1 MPAAALLIT
10 FGMKKTM
17 KHSPIRAAA
26 SAPQPM
32 TRRALAKQ
40 LTRAKLLEAAREM
53 FAERGYEAATV
64 RDIAAAAGLSTGA
77 VFASFTDKADLFN
90 EVIVAEYEFMHASM
104 VAATDE
110 AAPAR
115 ETLLNLLTL
124 AYESYLTQIRLVQA
138 ALSFCWTRDLLS
150 EPRHMAA
157 VELVRGHLA
166 GVLERGVESGELSPA
181 LDVRL
186 TSEMLWETYLS
197 NYRRVIFEGWGHEA
211 LSGRMADQLDVLISE
226 RKAAA

>member
-1 MPAAALLIT
+1 
-10 FGMKKTM
+10 
-17 KHSPIRAAA
+17 
-26 SAPQPM
+26 
-32 TRRALAKQ
+32 
-40 LTRAKLLEAAREM
+40 
-53 FAERGYEAATV
+53 
-64 RDIAAAAGLSTGA
+64 
-77 VFASFTDKADLFN
+77 
-90 EVIVAEYEFMHASM
+90 MHASM

-124 AYESYLTQIRLVQA
+124 SYESYLNQIRLVQS

-166 GVLERGVESGELSPA
+166 EVLQRGVDSGELSGS
-181 LDVRL
+181 LNVHL

-197 NYRRVIFEGWGHEA
+197 NYRRVIFEGWGPEA
-211 LSGRMADQLDVLISE
+211 LHTRIASQLDVLISE
-226 RKAAA
+226 RKLAA

>member
-1 MPAAALLIT
+1 M
-10 FGMKKTM
+10 MKTM
-17 KHSPIRAAA
+17 KHSPIRAIAA
-26 SAPQPM
+26 APQPM

-53 FAERGYEAATV
+53 FADRGYEAATV
-64 RDIAAAAGLSTGA
+64 RDIAAAANLSTGA
-77 VFASFTDKADLFN
+77 VFASFADKADLFN
-90 EVIVAEYEFMHASM
+90 EVIVVEYEFIHASM

-115 ETLLNLLTL
+115 ETLLSLLTL
-124 AYESYLTQIRLVQA
+124 AYDVYLTDIRLVQA

-157 VELVRGHLA
+157 VDLVRGHLA
-166 GVLERGVESGELSPA
+166 EVLQRGVDSGELSPA

-186 TSEMLWETYLS
+186 TSDMLWETHLS
-197 NYRRVIFEGWGHEA
+197 NYRRVIFDGWGREA
-211 LSGRMADQLDVLISE
+211 LRARMACQLDVLISE
-226 RKAAA
+226 RKIAA

>member
-1 MPAAALLIT
+1 
-10 FGMKKTM
+10 M
-17 KHSPIRAAA
+17 KHSPIRAVAA
-26 SAPQPM
+26 APQPM

-64 RDIAAAAGLSTGA
+64 RDIAAAANLSTGA
-77 VFASFTDKADLFN
+77 VFASFSDKADLFN

-115 ETLLNLLTL
+115 ETLLNLLSL
-124 AYESYLTQIRLVQA
+124 AYEAYLTDIRLVQA
-138 ALSFCWTRDLLS
+138 ALSFCWLHDLLS
-150 EPRHMAA
+150 EPRHIAA
-157 VELVRGHLA
+157 VDLVRGHIA
-166 GVLERGVESGELSPA
+166 SVLQRGVDSGELSPT
-181 LDVRL
+181 LDVKL
-186 TSEMLWETYLS
+186 TSEMLWEAYLS
-197 NYRRVIFEGWGHEA
+197 NFRRVIFEGRGREA
-211 LSGRMADQLDVLISE
+211 LRTRIASQLDVLISQ

>member
-1 MPAAALLIT
+1 
-10 FGMKKTM
+10 M
-17 KHSPIRAAA
+17 KHSPIRAAG

-40 LTRAKLLEAAREM
+40 LTRAKLLEAARDM

-77 VFASFTDKADLFN
+77 VFASFSDKADLFN

-110 AAPAR
+110 SAPAHA
-115 ETLLNLLTL
+115 TLLKLLTQ
-124 AYESYLTQIRLVQA
+124 AYESYLAHIRLVQA

-150 EPRHMAA
+150 EPRYLSA
-157 VELVRGHLA
+157 VELVHGHLA
-166 GVLERGVESGELSPA
+166 SVLQRGVDSGELSPT
-181 LDVRL
+181 LNVRL

-197 NYRRVIFEGWGHEA
+197 NYRHVIFGGWGHEA
-211 LSGRMADQLDVLISE
+211 LSVRMASQLDVLISE

>member
-1 MPAAALLIT
+1 
-10 FGMKKTM
+10 
-17 KHSPIRAAA
+17 
-26 SAPQPM
+26 M

-40 LTRAKLLEAAREM
+40 LTRARLLESARGM
-53 FAERGYEAATV
+53 FADRGYEAATV
-64 RDIAAAAGLSTGA
+64 RDIAAAANLSTGA

-110 AAPAR
+110 RAPAR
-115 ETLLNLLTL
+115 ETLLNLLTM
-124 AYESYLTQIRLVQA
+124 AYEAYLTDIRLVQA

-157 VELVRGHLA
+157 VDLVRGHLA
-166 GVLERGVESGELSPA
+166 GVLQRGVDSGELSPV

-197 NYRRVIFEGWGHEA
+197 NYRRVIFDGWGREA
-211 LSGRMADQLDVLISE
+211 LEGRMASQLDVLISE
-226 RKAAA
+226 RRIAA